1 MAVSL
6 NLWLAGQVSSS
17 YLNNVFAQIGLIVL
31 IGLAARNAIPI
42 VEFARVL
49 RHQGKDIVGAALE
62 AEPPADDANRD
73 GQ

>member
-1 MAVSL
+1 MS
-6 NLWLAGQVSSS
+6 
-17 YLNNVFAQIGLIVL
+17 AQIGLIVL

-49 RHQGKDIVGAALE
+49 RHQERISWAPPWR

-73 GQ
+73 GH